1 MIVVSRY
8 TFPCVSIWTE
18 NTLLQHDTRTQAA
31 SRYPRPRSSTFTIAA
46 IVFKGDD
53 LEFVIGGKS
62 VQKPIRKSL
71 EEIAMHTEGR

>member
-1 MIVVSRY
+1 MG
-8 TFPCVSIWTE
+8 
-18 NTLLQHDTRTQAA
+18 
-31 SRYPRPRSSTFTIAA
+31 
-46 IVFKGDD
+46 KGDD